1 MPLVE
6 LCLYSKDLE
15 DDIKDIVEN
24 LEDEGE
30 FIEPIHLQV
39 VCQRWW
45 RQRLSTNRN
54 VEDNV
59 FKDNNISDV
68 DKALEEFYENAV
80 RDAILETKVTEKDIR
95 EWCEYKLITS
105 TETRGIVHQSA
116 DSTDGMPNKV
126 VEILD
131 KEYLIRPELRSGEV
145 WYELT
150 HDRLIKPIKNSN
162 MRRREKE
169 RKRKSRRNR
178 LIIIPSGIAVGR
190 LPVAITLVVLFGP
203 HPLPPVPHMIDICSM
218 HSLAN
223 TGVHP
228 VYVAVN
234 PKTNT
239 TYIANQGSNT
249 VSVINCNGFSGK
261 TDLAVNTI
269 NVGGFPGCCGC

>member
-1 MPLVE
+1 MAVRMPLVE
-6 LCLYSKDLE
+6 LGLYSKDLE

-54 VEDNV
+54 IEDNV
-59 FKDNNISDV
+59 FRDNNISDV

-162 MRRREKE
+162 MRWREKE

-178 LIIIPSGIAVGR
+178 LIIIPSGDSGSSRCRNYIGCFIWSSSASSR
-190 LPVAITLVVLFGP
+190 STYDRHLFYA
-203 HPLPPVPHMIDICSM
+203 LASKYRSASSICS
-218 HSLAN
+218 
-223 TGVHP
+223 
-228 VYVAVN
+228 
-234 PKTNT
+234 
-239 TYIANQGSNT
+239 
-249 VSVINCNGFSGK
+249 C
-261 TDLAVNTI
+261 
-269 NVGGFPGCCGC
+269 